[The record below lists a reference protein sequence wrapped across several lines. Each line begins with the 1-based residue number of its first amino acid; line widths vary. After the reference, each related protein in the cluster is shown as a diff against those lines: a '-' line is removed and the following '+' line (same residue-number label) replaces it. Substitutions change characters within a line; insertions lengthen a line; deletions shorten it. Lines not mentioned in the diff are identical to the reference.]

1 MPALDKTEL
10 VRLIVQRLREELNSL
25 TSAALS
31 SHADATDEQN
41 KAENKYDTRG
51 LEASYLAHGQ
61 SKAAEEAAQAV
72 TQFESLVLRAY
83 FAADVIGVGALV
95 TLDSGDRYFIG
106 PRGGGTE
113 VSLGGQTIMVVTL
126 SSPLGRQLVGRHQGD
141 TIVLNPAR
149 RVNARITE
157 VA

>member
-1 MPALDKTEL
+1 MPALDKAEI
-10 VRLIVQRLREELNSL
+10 VRLVVQRLRAELNSL
-25 TSAALS
+25 TSAALE

-61 SKAAEEAAQAV
+61 SKAAEEAALAV
-72 TQFESLVLRAY
+72 TQFESLALRPY
-83 FAADVIGVGALV
+83 TFADVIGVGAVV
-95 TLDSGDRYFIG
+95 TLDNGDLYFIG
-106 PRGGGTE
+106 PRAGGTE
-113 VSLGGQTIMVVTL
+113 VSLEGQTIMVVTP

-141 TIVLNPAR
+141 TIMANPAR
-149 RVNARITE
+149 RVTARIAT